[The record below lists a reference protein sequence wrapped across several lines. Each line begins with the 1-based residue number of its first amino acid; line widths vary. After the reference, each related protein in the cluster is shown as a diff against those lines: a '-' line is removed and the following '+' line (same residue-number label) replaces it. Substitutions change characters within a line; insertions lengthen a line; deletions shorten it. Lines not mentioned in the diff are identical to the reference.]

1 MKPEDALKLTL
12 RAFKEGKIS
21 LDEAVD
27 FAIEVNKKTVDVN
40 ASWFW
45 GFLLGVSIMALVT
58 IIVPLLPI

>member
-1 MKPEDALKLTL
+1 MKPEYALKPML

-45 GFLLGVSIMALVT
+45 GFLLCVSIMALISV
-58 IIVPLLPI
+58 IVPLLPI

>member
-21 LDEAVD
+21 LAEAVD
-27 FAIEVNKKTVDVN
+27 FAMEVNKKTVDVN

-45 GFLLGVSIMALVT
+45 GFLLGVSIMALISV
-58 IIVPLLPI
+58 IVPLLPI